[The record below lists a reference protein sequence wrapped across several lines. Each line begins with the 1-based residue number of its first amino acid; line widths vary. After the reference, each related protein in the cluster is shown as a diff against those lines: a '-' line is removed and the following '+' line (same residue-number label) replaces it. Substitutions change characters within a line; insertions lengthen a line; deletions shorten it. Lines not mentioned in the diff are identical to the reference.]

1 MSRNNKTVANKRVGK
16 KTSEKKDRIVIP
28 ILLSTV
34 LLMLS
39 ITFIKDAFVDEH
51 EGLSGFSVLGD
62 FIFFCIGGF
71 VLCLIWVIYYIISN
85 IIDWKNEK

>member
-16 KTSEKKDRIVIP
+16 KTSEKKDRIIIP

-39 ITFIKDAFVDEH
+39 IPFIKDAFVDEH
-51 EGLSGFSVLGD
+51 EGLSGF
-62 FIFFCIGGF
+62 
-71 VLCLIWVIYYIISN
+71 
-85 IIDWKNEK
+85 